1 MYVSN
6 SSLGHSL
13 LMRSLLQDRLI
24 QRQLHKG
31 RRNSYCVRVS
41 ETVYRRERQR
51 SIGKRLNKEYL
62 YVKTLYDM
70 VTQFST

>member
-31 RRNSYCVRVS
+31 RRNSYCVHVS